1 MTMSPEDCY
10 AAWAPDDV
18 EWARW
23 AKPVLFTQLGD
34 IREAEP
40 SSLPAETPVEGL
52 PDASGGVAVVVDLG
66 GEESLL
72 TGLKLATRGFR
83 PVPLYNATS
92 GPRPAVDVSLI
103 LRWLRPGAE
112 FLTKAGLRPDAP
124 PALLL
129 DADRNRREPG
139 PGDYDNRWVVLPQ
152 DFPSAAFLQSRKIRE
167 VVLVQRGTT
176 TPREDLA
183 HVLRRWQDGG
193 VRILALDLMRG
204 GAPEPIDVPRPSAFR
219 VTWYGL
225 IALLG
230 LRRSNVGGFGGM
242 IPEQTSGGGGFR
254 GGFA

>member
-23 AKPVLFTQLGD
+23 AKPVLFTQLDAAAGNEPPAVPALD
-34 IREAEP
+34 AVEA
-40 SSLPAETPVEGL
+40 LPEA
-52 PDASGGVAVVVDLG
+52 GGGAVVVELP
-66 GEESLL
+66 GEESVL

-103 LRWLRPGAE
+103 VRWLRPGAE
-112 FLTKAGLRPDAP
+112 FLTRSTLRPDAP
-124 PALLL
+124 PAFLL
-129 DADRNRREPG
+129 DADRTRRVAG

-152 DFPSAAFLQSRKIRE
+152 DFPSATLLLSRKIRE
-167 VVLVQRGTT
+167 VVLIQRGGAA
-176 TPREDLA
+176 PREDLA
-183 HVLRRWQDGG
+183 HVLRRWQEGG
-193 VRILALDLMRG
+193 VPIMSLDLERG
-204 GAPEPIDVPRPSAFR
+204 GPPVALDVPRPSAFR
-219 VTWYGL
+219 IAWYGL

-230 LRRSNVGGFGGM
+230 LRRSNVGGFGAM
-242 IPEQTSGGGGFR
+242 VPEQTSGGGGFR

>member
-23 AKPVLFTQLGD
+23 AKPVLFTQLDAPAGT
-34 IREAEP
+34 EP
-40 SSLPAETPVEGL
+40 PALPAFDAVGAL
-52 PDASGGVAVVVDLG
+52 PEAGDGVAVVVELP

-83 PVPLYNATS
+83 PVPLYNATW
-92 GPRPAVDVSLI
+92 GPRPALDVSLI
-103 LRWLRPGAE
+103 VRWLRAGAE

-124 PALLL
+124 PAFLL
-129 DADRNRREPG
+129 DADRNRRQPA

-152 DFPSAAFLQSRKIRE
+152 DFPSATLLLSRRIRE
-167 VVLVQRGTT
+167 VVLIQRGGAA
-176 TPREDLA
+176 PREDLA
-183 HVLRRWQDGG
+183 HVLRRWQEGG
-193 VRILALDLMRG
+193 VRIMTLDLERG
-204 GAPEPIDVPRPSAFR
+204 GAPAVLDVPRPSTFR
-219 VTWYGL
+219 IAWYGL

-242 IPEQTSGGGGFR
+242 VPEQTSGGGFR

>member
-23 AKPVLFTQLGD
+23 AKPVLFTQLGAIPD
-34 IREAEP
+34 AEP
-40 SSLPAETPVEGL
+40 SSLPAWNAIEGL
-52 PDASGGVAVVVDLG
+52 PDAGGGVAVVVELG

-72 TGLKLATRGFR
+72 AGLALAARGFR
-83 PVPLYNATS
+83 PVPLYNGTT
-92 GPRPAVDVSLI
+92 GPKPAVDVGVI
-103 LRWLRPGAE
+103 ARWLQPGAE
-112 FLTKAGLRPDAP
+112 YLSKAGLRPEAP
-124 PALLL
+124 PAFLL
-129 DADRNRREPG
+129 DARRSAGAAG
-139 PGDYDNRWVVLPQ
+139 PGEYDNRWVVMPQ

-167 VVLVQRGTT
+167 VILVQRGTT
-176 TPREDLA
+176 TAREDLA
-183 HVLRRWQDGG
+183 HVLRRWQEGG
-193 VRILALDLMRG
+193 VRILALDLIRG

-219 VTWYGL
+219 VSWYRL

-242 IPEQTSGGGGFR
+242 VPEQASGGGFH